1 MGIPYHPDLASLRQA
16 SINGCVLCQA
26 IEKEVDALLEEI
38 KTLEHP
44 NLGAYKWVPDW
55 NMWLTQ
61 RGESGGDG
69 FWVVCSSVEDEGR
82 YCLMPVASIGFA
94 SDEDDPLSV
103 GSSDR
108 VLKEV
113 PNQSTLNLILKWLK
127 ACDDHPRCK
136 AQHARMPNRL
146 LDVGTLDSGSII
158 KLVQPDSDL
167 CNPYVTLSYCWGKGE
182 KHFITTSETIQARR
196 DGIDI
201 NQLPQTLRDAVTL
214 TRMVGVRYLWIDS
227 LCICQDD
234 LKDWE
239 RESAQMAAVYSN
251 SYLTLAAVKSGDT
264 NGGLLSARTPHTYF
278 KLPRKGSSPDEYI
291 LATALTLDHDNVHQF
306 HMRMKKEPLTKRAWG
321 FQERVL
327 ARRILHFSS
336 QQMYWECLEGFEAEQ
351 GLKLNYRIPFIN
363 DDTQLVEYVD
373 QRRNNAHPTNPRWEG
388 LDHSSTLTRGW
399 HELLWEY
406 GPRELTNPLDKLPAF
421 SGIAKSLSKGFKD
434 EYLAGL
440 WRGSL
445 IEGLCWQGLRCKPI
459 EQYRAPSWSWASVD
473 GIPATGLL
481 GVTEEVAN
489 ILEARVEIDG
499 DNPFGRVKD
508 GWIKL
513 EAPLVKM
520 SLSDA
525 KGPTGHMLF
534 RSEEGSDDCF
544 GMLDTINRSY
554 EASAELIRSMEV
566 YALILAYTYGG
577 PGRPDSERKNPCAHG
592 IYVTPAMDRPG
603 CMRRIGAVLQDV
615 KDFSADEL
623 ASSRIT
629 VTIV

>member
-94 SDEDDPLSV
+94 SDEDDPLSI

-108 VLKEV
+108 VLKED
-113 PNQSTLNLILKWLK
+113 PNQTTLNLILKWLK
-127 ACDDHPRCK
+127 ACDEHPHCK
-136 AQHARMPNRL
+136 AQHARMPTRL
-146 LDVGTLDSGSII
+146 LDVDTSDSGSII
-158 KLVQPDSDL
+158 KLVQPDPDL
-167 CNPYVTLSYCWGKGE
+167 CN
-182 KHFITTSETIQARR
+182 R
-196 DGIDI
+196 
-201 NQLPQTLRDAVTL
+201 
-214 TRMVGVRYLWIDS
+214 

-251 SYLTLAAVKSGDT
+251 SYLTLAAVKSGDI
-264 NGGLLSARTPHTYF
+264 NGGLLSARTPQTYF

-291 LATALTLDHDNVHQF
+291 LATALTLDHDTIHQF

-351 GLKLNYRIPFIN
+351 GLKLNYRMPFVN
-363 DDTQLVEYVD
+363 DDTQLVEHVD
-373 QRRNNAHPTNPRWEG
+373 QRRNNAHPTNPKWEG
-388 LDHSSTLTRGW
+388 LDHSSTLTRNW

-406 GPRELTNPLDKLPAF
+406 GPRELTNPLDKLPGF

-445 IEGLCWQGLRCKPI
+445 IECLCWQALRCKPI

-481 GVTEEVAN
+481 GVTEEVAT
-489 ILEARVEIDG
+489 ILEAKVKIDG

-513 EAPLVKM
+513 EALLVKM

-534 RSEEGSDDCF
+534 RSDKGGDDCF

-554 EASAELIRSMEV
+554 EASSELIRSMEV

-577 PGRPDSERKNPCAHG
+577 PGRPDPERKNPCAHG

-615 KDFSADEL
+615 KEFGADEL
-623 ASSRIT
+623 ASSRTT